1 MTMTLNTS
9 DRGRAA
15 MGELSGQMA
24 LVTGAA
30 QGIGLAIAM
39 ELARAGA
46 QVVVADRDLV
56 KAAAAASQIRE
67 SRIDAIAMNLDV
79 TRDESIHD
87 GVRAALLRFPDLSI
101 LVNNAGIH
109 CENTDRVSTIE
120 HFTRCFDVNLF
131 GIWRMSQALA
141 PHFKAR
147 GGGKIV
153 NIASI
158 NGRKPWAQ
166 TPAYSASKA
175 AVINLTQSMAMTL
188 GEANINVNAVCPG
201 GILTA
206 MADAFTQD
214 REAFQQE
221 MIRPRA
227 LKRPLS
233 AQDIAH
239 AVVFLASP
247 RARNITGQAL
257 NVDGGAVMS

>member
-1 MTMTLNTS
+1 
-9 DRGRAA
+9 
-15 MGELSGQMA
+15 MGELSGQTA

-30 QGIGLAIAM
+30 QGIGFGIAL

-46 QVVVADRDLV
+46 RVVVADLALD
-56 KAAAAASQIRE
+56 KANAAVRQIRE
-67 SRIDAIAMNLDV
+67 TGVDALAVSLDV
-79 TRDESIHD
+79 SRDDSVRE
-87 GVRAALLRFPDLSI
+87 GVRAALERFADIHI

-109 CENTDRVSTIE
+109 CEKVDQVSTVE
-120 HFTRCFDVNLF
+120 HFARCFDVNLF
-131 GIWRMSQALA
+131 GIWRVSQALM
-141 PHFKAR
+141 PHFKTR
-147 GGGKIV
+147 GGGRIV

-158 NGRKPWAQ
+158 NGRKPWAE

-188 GEANINVNAVCPG
+188 GEANINVNSVCPG

-206 MADAFTQD
+206 MADAFTRD

-233 AQDIAH
+233 VEDIAH
-239 AVVFLASP
+239 AVVFFASP

-257 NVDGGAVMS
+257 NVDGGSVMN

>member
-1 MTMTLNTS
+1 
-9 DRGRAA
+9 
-15 MGELSGQMA
+15 MGELSGQTA
-24 LVTGAA
+24 LVTGAG
-30 QGIGLAIAM
+30 QGIGFAIAL

-46 QVVVADRDLV
+46 HVVVADRELD
-56 KAAAAASQIRE
+56 KADAAARQIRA
-67 SRIDAIAMNLDV
+67 SGVGAMAVNLDV
-79 TRDESIHD
+79 TREESIHD
-87 GVRAALLRFPDLSI
+87 SVRAALERFSDVDI

-109 CENTDRVSTIE
+109 CEKIDQVSTIE

-131 GIWRMSQALA
+131 GIWRMSQALV
-141 PHFKAR
+141 PHFKTR
-147 GGGKIV
+147 GGGRIV

-206 MADAFTQD
+206 MADAFTRD

-227 LKRPLS
+227 LKRPLL
-233 AQDIAH
+233 AEDIAH

-247 RARNITGQAL
+247 RSRNITGQAL